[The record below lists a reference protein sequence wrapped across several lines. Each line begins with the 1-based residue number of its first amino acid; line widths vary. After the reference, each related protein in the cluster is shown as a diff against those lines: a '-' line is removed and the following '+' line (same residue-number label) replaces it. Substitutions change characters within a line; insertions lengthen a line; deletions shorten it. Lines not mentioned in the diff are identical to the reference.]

1 MMENYERKSTQSRH
15 TQETRIDLT
24 LSLDGSGHSRI
35 STGIGFLDHMLQLL
49 TYHAAFDLELAA
61 TGDLHVDGHHTVED
75 VGITLGRALAAALG
89 DKKGIARYGQCFL
102 PMDETLVLV
111 ALDISGRGLLVE
123 DLQLP
128 PVMLGSFAAELVPE
142 FLRALAHNAGIT
154 LHVRQLSGSN
164 THHIIEAVFKGL
176 GRALRQ
182 AVARAGD
189 NIPSTKGVL

>member
-1 MMENYERKSTQSRH
+1 MQNSGRTSAQNRF
-15 TQETRIDLT
+15 TQETRVELT
-24 LSLDGSGHSRI
+24 LRLDGCGQSRI

-61 TGDLHVDGHHTVED
+61 EGDLHVDGHHTVED
-75 VGITLGRALAAALG
+75 VGITLGRALAAALD

-102 PMDETLVLV
+102 PMDEALVLV

-128 PVMLGSFAAELVPE
+128 PVMLGNFAAELVPE

-154 LHVRQLSGSN
+154 LHVRRFAGTN
-164 THHIIEAVFKGL
+164 THHVIEAVFKGL

-182 AVARAGD
+182 AVARSGD
-189 NIPSTKGVL
+189 DIPSTKGVL